1 MGLYWMSMGPCGLY
15 GVLGSSLGSLWF
27 SGGSLCV
34 SMDLYRVP
42 VGSLRLFMCSLGSW
56 GALWV
61 SVSQWG
67 PCLWGLCCISMG
79 PGWGFY
85 GSFWVLAVCG
95 GMKGRCPRP
104 LTPGP
109 SPRPPPAVPRRRRR
123 AVPAQFRSVA
133 AGGAAERRAP
143 RNGRSEIAAALRRAA
158 RGRLRV
164 QRAALEAGHGV
175 ATPSLRRSSTWPRP
189 HLRCFSAWG
198 RGLDLIPPTMG
209 VALLKGAW
217 LALAT
222 PPPSRLVLG

>member
-1 MGLYWMSMGPCGLY
+1 MCPYGSLQGLCGFAAALHVLSGILGGSMGLRVPMGPLSMGPLLHLY
-15 GVLGSSLGSLWF
+15 GSWVGFLWLLLGSC
-27 SGGSLCV
+27 CV
-34 SMDLYRVP
+34 
-42 VGSLRLFMCSLGSW
+42 W
-56 GALWV
+56 GE
-61 SVSQWG
+61 
-67 PCLWGLCCISMG
+67 
-79 PGWGFY
+79 
-85 GSFWVLAVCG
+85 
-95 GMKGRCPRP
+95 MKGRCLRP

-217 LALAT
+217 FVLAT
-222 PPPSRLVLG
+222 PLPSRHVLG